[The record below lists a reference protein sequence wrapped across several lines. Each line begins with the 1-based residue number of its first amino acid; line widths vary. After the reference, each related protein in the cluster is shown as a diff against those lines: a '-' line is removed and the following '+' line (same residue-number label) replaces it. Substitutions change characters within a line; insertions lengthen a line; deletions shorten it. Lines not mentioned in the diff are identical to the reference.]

1 MFKNKAIT
9 LSLLLILLLPMIAYF
24 AYTNYLFRGFNVN
37 QSLSSIKQSAEQGN
51 WTVANSEFDALD
63 QFWED
68 SKFLLQLNNGD
79 QSFSELGAAFKN
91 LSVSLQ
97 QKQAFET
104 FLYANQIERHLDNQL
119 KVIPEP

>member
-9 LSLLLILLLPMIAYF
+9 LSLLLILLLLMITYF
-24 AYTNYLFRGFNVN
+24 AYTYYQFREFNMN
-37 QSLSSIKQSAEQGN
+37 QSLNSIKQAAEQGN

-79 QSFSELGAAFKN
+79 QSFSELGAEFEN
-91 LSVSLQ
+91 LSVSIQ
-97 QKQAFET
+97 QKQTFET
-104 FLYANQIERHLDNQL
+104 FLYANQIERNLDNQL